1 MCESVGVAAVKS
13 VTAVSGDDACQWFV
27 MRDLT
32 RPNAKLPAYKLLDG
46 LNIRTFTPMVWK
58 LMLNHGKRERRQLPF
73 IHDLLFV
80 YASRAELDSV
90 VETTPMLQ
98 YRYLRGGYKMPMTVR
113 AADMQRFIHAVGL
126 SSSPQYY
133 RPDEVTPAMRNRRTA
148 VLPSRRSYACHA
160 QPPHP
165 YYRRKPRR
173 LRGQPYNHARLQG
186 ETPAC
191 GDTHAARRHGRGRDR
206 IHTVA
211 LIPDA
216 SCRRMLRA

>member
-13 VTAVSGDDACQWFV
+13 VTAVSGDEACQWFV

-58 LMLNHGKRERRQLPF
+58 LMLNHGKRERRQMPF

-113 AADMQRFIHAVGL
+113 AADMQRFIHAVDL

-133 RPDEVTPAMRNRRTA
+133 RPDEVTPAMRNRRIRIIGGNLDGYEGSLITTRGSK
-148 VLPSRRSYACHA
+148 V
-160 QPPHP
+160 
-165 YYRRKPRR
+165 KR
-173 LRGQPYNHARLQG
+173 LLVEIPMLLAATVEV
-186 ETPAC
+186 ETEF
-191 GDTHAARRHGRGRDR
+191 
-206 IHTVA
+206 IQ
-211 LIPDA
+211 L
-216 SCRRMLRA
+216 L

>member
-1 MCESVGVAAVKS
+1 MDAMCESVGVAAVKS

-46 LNIRTFTPMVWK
+46 MNIRTFTPMVWK

-113 AADMQRFIHAVGL
+113 AADMQRFIHAVGF

-133 RPDEVTPAMRNRRTA
+133 RPDEVTPAMRNRRIRIIGGNLDGYEGSLITTRGSK
-148 VLPSRRSYACHA
+148 V
-160 QPPHP
+160 
-165 YYRRKPRR
+165 KR
-173 LRGQPYNHARLQG
+173 LLVEIPMLLAATVEV
-186 ETPAC
+186 ETEF
-191 GDTHAARRHGRGRDR
+191 
-206 IHTVA
+206 IQ
-211 LIPDA
+211 L
-216 SCRRMLRA
+216 L

>member
-1 MCESVGVAAVKS
+1 MDAMCESSVMPVGSPETV
-13 VTAVSGDDACQWFV
+13 VTGNEACQWFV

-32 RPNAKLPAYKLLDG
+32 RPNAKQPAYKLLDG

-58 LMLNHGKRERRQLPF
+58 LMLNHGKRERRQMPF

-113 AADMQRFIHAVGL
+113 AADMQRFIHAVGF

-133 RPDEVTPAMRNRRTA
+133 RPDEVTPSMRNRRIRIIGGNLDGYEGSLITTRGSK
-148 VLPSRRSYACHA
+148 V
-160 QPPHP
+160 
-165 YYRRKPRR
+165 KR
-173 LRGQPYNHARLQG
+173 LLVEIPMLLAATVEV
-186 ETPAC
+186 ETEF
-191 GDTHAARRHGRGRDR
+191 
-206 IHTVA
+206 IQ
-211 LIPDA
+211 L
-216 SCRRMLRA
+216 L

>member
-1 MCESVGVAAVKS
+1 MCESVGVPAVKS

-113 AADMQRFIHAVGL
+113 AADMQRFMHAVRF

-133 RPDEVTPAMRNRRTA
+133 RPDEVTPSMRNRRIRIIGGNLDGYEGSLITTRGSK
-148 VLPSRRSYACHA
+148 V
-160 QPPHP
+160 
-165 YYRRKPRR
+165 KR
-173 LRGQPYNHARLQG
+173 LLVEIPMLLAATVEV
-186 ETPAC
+186 ETEF
-191 GDTHAARRHGRGRDR
+191 
-206 IHTVA
+206 IQ
-211 LIPDA
+211 L
-216 SCRRMLRA
+216 L

>member
-1 MCESVGVAAVKS
+1 MDAMCESVGVAAVKS

-32 RPNAKLPAYKLLDG
+32 RPNAKQPVYKLLDG
-46 LNIRTFTPMVWK
+46 MNIRTFTPMVWK
-58 LMLNHGKRERRQLPF
+58 LMLNHGKRERRRMPF

-133 RPDEVTPAMRNRRTA
+133 RPDEVTPSMRNRRIRIIGGNLDGYEGSLITTRGSK
-148 VLPSRRSYACHA
+148 V
-160 QPPHP
+160 
-165 YYRRKPRR
+165 KR
-173 LRGQPYNHARLQG
+173 LLVEIPMLLAATVEV
-186 ETPAC
+186 ETEF
-191 GDTHAARRHGRGRDR
+191 
-206 IHTVA
+206 IQ
-211 LIPDA
+211 L
-216 SCRRMLRA
+216 L

>member
-1 MCESVGVAAVKS
+1 MCESVGVPAVKS

-46 LNIRTFTPMVWK
+46 MNIRNFTPMVWK
-58 LMLNHGKRERRQLPF
+58 LMLNHGKRERCQLPF

-133 RPDEVTPAMRNRRTA
+133 RPDEVTPSMRNRRIRIIGGNLDGYEGSLITTRGSK
-148 VLPSRRSYACHA
+148 V
-160 QPPHP
+160 
-165 YYRRKPRR
+165 KR
-173 LRGQPYNHARLQG
+173 LLVEIPMLLAATVEV
-186 ETPAC
+186 ETEF
-191 GDTHAARRHGRGRDR
+191 
-206 IHTVA
+206 IQ
-211 LIPDA
+211 L
-216 SCRRMLRA
+216 L

>member
-46 LNIRTFTPMVWK
+46 LNIRNFTPMVWK
-58 LMLNHGKRERRQLPF
+58 LMLNHGKRERRRMPF

-98 YRYLRGGYKMPMTVR
+98 YRYLRGGYKVPMTVR

-133 RPDEVTPAMRNRRTA
+133 RPDEVTPAMRNRRIRIIGGNLDGYEGSLITTRGSK
-148 VLPSRRSYACHA
+148 V
-160 QPPHP
+160 
-165 YYRRKPRR
+165 KR
-173 LRGQPYNHARLQG
+173 LLVEIPMLLAATVEV
-186 ETPAC
+186 ETEF
-191 GDTHAARRHGRGRDR
+191 
-206 IHTVA
+206 IQ
-211 LIPDA
+211 L
-216 SCRRMLRA
+216 L

>member
-1 MCESVGVAAVKS
+1 MCESVGVPAVKS

-46 LNIRTFTPMVWK
+46 MNIRTFTPMVWK

-113 AADMQRFIHAVGL
+113 AADMQRFIHAVGF

-133 RPDEVTPAMRNRRTA
+133 RPDEVTPAMRNRRIRIIGGNLDGYEGSLITTRGSK
-148 VLPSRRSYACHA
+148 V
-160 QPPHP
+160 
-165 YYRRKPRR
+165 KR
-173 LRGQPYNHARLQG
+173 LLVEIPMLLAATVEV
-186 ETPAC
+186 ETEF
-191 GDTHAARRHGRGRDR
+191 
-206 IHTVA
+206 IQ
-211 LIPDA
+211 L
-216 SCRRMLRA
+216 L

>member
-1 MCESVGVAAVKS
+1 MDAMCESSVMPVGSPETV
-13 VTAVSGDDACQWFV
+13 VTGNDACQWFV

-32 RPNAKLPAYKLLDG
+32 RPNAKQPAYKLLDG
-46 LNIRTFTPMVWK
+46 MNIRTFTPMVWK

-113 AADMQRFIHAVGL
+113 AADMQRFIHAVGF

-133 RPDEVTPAMRNRRTA
+133 RPDEVTPSMRNRRIRIIGGNLDGYEGSLITTRGSK
-148 VLPSRRSYACHA
+148 V
-160 QPPHP
+160 
-165 YYRRKPRR
+165 KR
-173 LRGQPYNHARLQG
+173 LLVEIPMLLAATVEV
-186 ETPAC
+186 ETEF
-191 GDTHAARRHGRGRDR
+191 
-206 IHTVA
+206 IQ
-211 LIPDA
+211 L
-216 SCRRMLRA
+216 L

>member
-1 MCESVGVAAVKS
+1 MDAMCESVGVAAVKS

-58 LMLNHGKRERRQLPF
+58 LMLNHGKRERRQMPF

-98 YRYLRGGYKMPMTVR
+98 YRYLRGGYKVPMTVR
-113 AADMQRFIHAVGL
+113 AADMQRFIHAVRF

-133 RPDEVTPAMRNRRTA
+133 RPDEVTPAMRNRRIRIIGGNLDGYEGSLITTRGSK
-148 VLPSRRSYACHA
+148 V
-160 QPPHP
+160 
-165 YYRRKPRR
+165 KR
-173 LRGQPYNHARLQG
+173 LLVEIPMLLAATVEV
-186 ETPAC
+186 ETEF
-191 GDTHAARRHGRGRDR
+191 
-206 IHTVA
+206 IQ
-211 LIPDA
+211 L
-216 SCRRMLRA
+216 L

>member
-1 MCESVGVAAVKS
+1 MCESVGVPAVKS

-58 LMLNHGKRERRQLPF
+58 LMLNHGKRERRQMPF

-80 YASRAELDSV
+80 YASRSALDSV

-113 AADMQRFIHAVGL
+113 AADMQRFMHAVRF

-133 RPDEVTPAMRNRRTA
+133 RPDEVTPSMRNRRIRIIGGNLDGYEGSLITTRGSK
-148 VLPSRRSYACHA
+148 V
-160 QPPHP
+160 
-165 YYRRKPRR
+165 KR
-173 LRGQPYNHARLQG
+173 LLVEIPMLLAATVEV
-186 ETPAC
+186 ETEF
-191 GDTHAARRHGRGRDR
+191 
-206 IHTVA
+206 IQ
-211 LIPDA
+211 L
-216 SCRRMLRA
+216 L

>member
-1 MCESVGVAAVKS
+1 MDAMCESSVMPVGSPETV
-13 VTAVSGDDACQWFV
+13 VTGNEACQWFV

-32 RPNAKLPAYKLLDG
+32 RPNAKQPAYKLLDG

-58 LMLNHGKRERRQLPF
+58 LMLNHGKRERRQMPF

-113 AADMQRFIHAVGL
+113 AADMQRFMHAVRF

-133 RPDEVTPAMRNRRTA
+133 RPDEVTPSMRNRRIRIIGGNLDGYEGSLITTRGSK
-148 VLPSRRSYACHA
+148 V
-160 QPPHP
+160 
-165 YYRRKPRR
+165 KR
-173 LRGQPYNHARLQG
+173 LLVEIPMLLAATVEV
-186 ETPAC
+186 ETEF
-191 GDTHAARRHGRGRDR
+191 
-206 IHTVA
+206 IQ
-211 LIPDA
+211 L
-216 SCRRMLRA
+216 L

>member
-46 LNIRTFTPMVWK
+46 LNIRNFTPMVWK
-58 LMLNHGKRERRQLPF
+58 LMLNHGKRERRQMPF

-90 VETTPMLQ
+90 VETIPTLQ
-98 YRYLRGGYKMPMTVR
+98 YRYLRGGYKVPMTVR
-113 AADMQRFIHAVGL
+113 AADMQRFMHAVRF

-133 RPDEVTPAMRNRRTA
+133 RPDEVTPSMRNRRIRIIGGNLDGYEGSLITTRGSK
-148 VLPSRRSYACHA
+148 V
-160 QPPHP
+160 
-165 YYRRKPRR
+165 KR
-173 LRGQPYNHARLQG
+173 LLVEIPMLLAATVEV
-186 ETPAC
+186 ETEF
-191 GDTHAARRHGRGRDR
+191 
-206 IHTVA
+206 IQ
-211 LIPDA
+211 L
-216 SCRRMLRA
+216 L

>member
-1 MCESVGVAAVKS
+1 MCESVGVPAVKS

-58 LMLNHGKRERRQLPF
+58 LMLNHGKRERRQMPF

-113 AADMQRFIHAVGL
+113 AADMQRFIHAVDL

-133 RPDEVTPAMRNRRTA
+133 RPDEVTPAMRNRRIRIIGGNLDGYEGSLITTRGSK
-148 VLPSRRSYACHA
+148 V
-160 QPPHP
+160 
-165 YYRRKPRR
+165 KR
-173 LRGQPYNHARLQG
+173 LLVEIPMLLAATVEV
-186 ETPAC
+186 ETEF
-191 GDTHAARRHGRGRDR
+191 
-206 IHTVA
+206 IQ
-211 LIPDA
+211 L
-216 SCRRMLRA
+216 L

>member
-1 MCESVGVAAVKS
+1 MDAMCESVGVAAVKS
-13 VTAVSGDDACQWFV
+13 VTAVSGNDACQWFV

-113 AADMQRFIHAVGL
+113 AADMQRFIHAVRF

-133 RPDEVTPAMRNRRTA
+133 RPDEVTPAMRNRRIRIIGGNLDGYEGSLITTRGSK
-148 VLPSRRSYACHA
+148 V
-160 QPPHP
+160 
-165 YYRRKPRR
+165 KR
-173 LRGQPYNHARLQG
+173 LLVEIPMLLAATVEV
-186 ETPAC
+186 ETEF
-191 GDTHAARRHGRGRDR
+191 
-206 IHTVA
+206 IQ
-211 LIPDA
+211 L
-216 SCRRMLRA
+216 L

>member
-1 MCESVGVAAVKS
+1 MDVMCESSGMPVGSPETV
-13 VTAVSGDDACQWFV
+13 VTGNDACQWYV

-32 RPNAKLPAYKLLDG
+32 RPNAKQPAYKLLDG
-46 LNIRTFTPMVWK
+46 MNIRNFTPMVWK

-90 VETTPMLQ
+90 VETIHTLQ

-133 RPDEVTPAMRNRRTA
+133 RPDEVTPSMRNRRIRIIGGNLDGYEGSLITTRGSK
-148 VLPSRRSYACHA
+148 V
-160 QPPHP
+160 
-165 YYRRKPRR
+165 KR
-173 LRGQPYNHARLQG
+173 LLVEIPMLLAATVEV
-186 ETPAC
+186 ETEF
-191 GDTHAARRHGRGRDR
+191 
-206 IHTVA
+206 IQ
-211 LIPDA
+211 L
-216 SCRRMLRA
+216 L

>member
-1 MCESVGVAAVKS
+1 MDAMCESSVMPVGSPETV
-13 VTAVSGDDACQWFV
+13 VTGNDACQWFV

-32 RPNAKLPAYKLLDG
+32 RPNAKQPAYKLLDG
-46 LNIRTFTPMVWK
+46 MNIRNFTPMVWK

-113 AADMQRFIHAVGL
+113 AADMQRFIHAVGF

-133 RPDEVTPAMRNRRTA
+133 RPDEVTPSMRNRRIRIIGGNLDGYEGSLITTRGSK
-148 VLPSRRSYACHA
+148 V
-160 QPPHP
+160 
-165 YYRRKPRR
+165 KR
-173 LRGQPYNHARLQG
+173 LLVEIPMLLAATVEV
-186 ETPAC
+186 ETEF
-191 GDTHAARRHGRGRDR
+191 
-206 IHTVA
+206 IQ
-211 LIPDA
+211 L
-216 SCRRMLRA
+216 L

>member
-1 MCESVGVAAVKS
+1 MCESVGVPAVKS
-13 VTAVSGDDACQWFV
+13 VTAVSGDEACQWYV

-46 LNIRTFTPMVWK
+46 MNIRNFTPMVWK
-58 LMLNHGKRERRQLPF
+58 LMLNHGKRERRQMPF

-80 YASRAELDSV
+80 YSSRSALDSV

-133 RPDEVTPAMRNRRTA
+133 RPDEVTPAMRNRRIRIIGGNLDGYEGSLITTRGSK
-148 VLPSRRSYACHA
+148 V
-160 QPPHP
+160 
-165 YYRRKPRR
+165 KR
-173 LRGQPYNHARLQG
+173 LLVEIPMLLAATVEV
-186 ETPAC
+186 ETEF
-191 GDTHAARRHGRGRDR
+191 
-206 IHTVA
+206 IQ
-211 LIPDA
+211 L
-216 SCRRMLRA
+216 L

>member
-58 LMLNHGKRERRQLPF
+58 LMLNHGKRERRRMPF

-113 AADMQRFIHAVGL
+113 AADMQRFIHAVGF

-133 RPDEVTPAMRNRRTA
+133 RPDEVTPAMRNRRIRIIGGNLDGYEGSLITTRGSK
-148 VLPSRRSYACHA
+148 V
-160 QPPHP
+160 
-165 YYRRKPRR
+165 KR
-173 LRGQPYNHARLQG
+173 LLVEIPMLLAATVEV
-186 ETPAC
+186 ETEF
-191 GDTHAARRHGRGRDR
+191 
-206 IHTVA
+206 IQ
-211 LIPDA
+211 L
-216 SCRRMLRA
+216 L

>member
-1 MCESVGVAAVKS
+1 MDAMCESSVMPVGSPETV
-13 VTAVSGDDACQWFV
+13 VTGNDACQWFV

-58 LMLNHGKRERRQLPF
+58 LMLNHGKRERRQMPF

-98 YRYLRGGYKMPMTVR
+98 YRYLRGGYKVPMTVR
-113 AADMQRFIHAVGL
+113 AADMLRFMHAVRF

-133 RPDEVTPAMRNRRTA
+133 RPDEVTPSMRNRRIRIIGGNLDGYEGSLITTRGSK
-148 VLPSRRSYACHA
+148 V
-160 QPPHP
+160 
-165 YYRRKPRR
+165 KR
-173 LRGQPYNHARLQG
+173 LLVEIPMLLAATVEV
-186 ETPAC
+186 ETEF
-191 GDTHAARRHGRGRDR
+191 
-206 IHTVA
+206 IQ
-211 LIPDA
+211 L
-216 SCRRMLRA
+216 L

>member
-1 MCESVGVAAVKS
+1 MDAMCESVGVAAVKS

-113 AADMQRFIHAVGL
+113 AADMQRFIHAVRF

-133 RPDEVTPAMRNRRTA
+133 RPDEVTPAMRNRRIRIIGGNLDGYEGSLITTRGSK
-148 VLPSRRSYACHA
+148 V
-160 QPPHP
+160 
-165 YYRRKPRR
+165 KR
-173 LRGQPYNHARLQG
+173 LLVEIPMLLAATVEV
-186 ETPAC
+186 ETEF
-191 GDTHAARRHGRGRDR
+191 
-206 IHTVA
+206 IQ
-211 LIPDA
+211 L
-216 SCRRMLRA
+216 L

>member
-13 VTAVSGDDACQWFV
+13 VTAVSGNDACQWFV

-113 AADMQRFIHAVGL
+113 AADMQRFIHAVRF

-133 RPDEVTPAMRNRRTA
+133 RPDEVTPAMRNRRIRIIGGNLDGYEGSLITTRGSK
-148 VLPSRRSYACHA
+148 V
-160 QPPHP
+160 
-165 YYRRKPRR
+165 KR
-173 LRGQPYNHARLQG
+173 LLVEIPMLLAATVEV
-186 ETPAC
+186 ETEF
-191 GDTHAARRHGRGRDR
+191 
-206 IHTVA
+206 IQ
-211 LIPDA
+211 L
-216 SCRRMLRA
+216 L

>member
-1 MCESVGVAAVKS
+1 MCESSVMPVGSPETV
-13 VTAVSGDDACQWFV
+13 VTGNDACQWFV

-58 LMLNHGKRERRQLPF
+58 LMLNHGKRERRQMPF

-80 YASRAELDSV
+80 YASRSVLDSV

-113 AADMQRFIHAVGL
+113 AADMQRFIHAVGF

-133 RPDEVTPAMRNRRTA
+133 RPDEVTPSMRNRRIRIIGGNLDGYEGSLITTRGSK
-148 VLPSRRSYACHA
+148 V
-160 QPPHP
+160 
-165 YYRRKPRR
+165 KR
-173 LRGQPYNHARLQG
+173 LLVEIPMLLAATVEV
-186 ETPAC
+186 ETEF
-191 GDTHAARRHGRGRDR
+191 
-206 IHTVA
+206 IQ
-211 LIPDA
+211 L
-216 SCRRMLRA
+216 L

>member
-1 MCESVGVAAVKS
+1 MPVGS
-13 VTAVSGDDACQWFV
+13 PVTAVSGDDACQWFV

-58 LMLNHGKRERRQLPF
+58 LMLNHGKRERRQMPF

-98 YRYLRGGYKMPMTVR
+98 YRYLRGGYKVPMTVR
-113 AADMQRFIHAVGL
+113 AADMQRFIHAVRF

-133 RPDEVTPAMRNRRTA
+133 RPDEVTPSMRNRRIRIIGGNLDGYEGSLITTRGSK
-148 VLPSRRSYACHA
+148 V
-160 QPPHP
+160 
-165 YYRRKPRR
+165 KR
-173 LRGQPYNHARLQG
+173 LLVEIPMLLAATVEV
-186 ETPAC
+186 ETEF
-191 GDTHAARRHGRGRDR
+191 
-206 IHTVA
+206 IQ
-211 LIPDA
+211 L
-216 SCRRMLRA
+216 L

>member
-1 MCESVGVAAVKS
+1 MDAMCESSVMPVGSPETV
-13 VTAVSGDDACQWFV
+13 VTGDDACQWFV

-32 RPNAKLPAYKLLDG
+32 RPNAKQPAYKLLDG

-58 LMLNHGKRERRQLPF
+58 LMLNHGKRERRQMPF

-113 AADMQRFIHAVGL
+113 AADMQRFMHAVRF

-133 RPDEVTPAMRNRRTA
+133 RPDEVTPSMRNRRIRIIGGNLDGYEGSLITTRGSK
-148 VLPSRRSYACHA
+148 V
-160 QPPHP
+160 
-165 YYRRKPRR
+165 KR
-173 LRGQPYNHARLQG
+173 LLVEIPMLLAATVEV
-186 ETPAC
+186 ETEF
-191 GDTHAARRHGRGRDR
+191 
-206 IHTVA
+206 IQ
-211 LIPDA
+211 L
-216 SCRRMLRA
+216 L

>member
-98 YRYLRGGYKMPMTVR
+98 YRYLRGGYKVPMTVR
-113 AADMQRFIHAVGL
+113 AADMQRFIHAVGF

-133 RPDEVTPAMRNRRTA
+133 RPDEVTPSMRNRRIRIIGGNLDGYEGSLITTRGSK
-148 VLPSRRSYACHA
+148 V
-160 QPPHP
+160 
-165 YYRRKPRR
+165 KR
-173 LRGQPYNHARLQG
+173 LLVEIPMLLAATVEV
-186 ETPAC
+186 ETEF
-191 GDTHAARRHGRGRDR
+191 
-206 IHTVA
+206 IQ
-211 LIPDA
+211 L
-216 SCRRMLRA
+216 L

>member
-98 YRYLRGGYKMPMTVR
+98 YRYLRGGYKVPMTVR
-113 AADMQRFIHAVGL
+113 AADMQRFIHAVRF

-133 RPDEVTPAMRNRRTA
+133 RPDEVTPAMRNRRIRIIGGNLDGYEGSLITTRGSK
-148 VLPSRRSYACHA
+148 V
-160 QPPHP
+160 
-165 YYRRKPRR
+165 KR
-173 LRGQPYNHARLQG
+173 LLVEIPMLLAATVEV
-186 ETPAC
+186 ETEF
-191 GDTHAARRHGRGRDR
+191 
-206 IHTVA
+206 IQ
-211 LIPDA
+211 L
-216 SCRRMLRA
+216 L

>member
-1 MCESVGVAAVKS
+1 MDAMCESVGVAAVKS

-98 YRYLRGGYKMPMTVR
+98 YRYLRGGYKVPMTVR
-113 AADMQRFIHAVGL
+113 AADMQRFIHAVGF

-133 RPDEVTPAMRNRRTA
+133 RPDEVTPSMRNRRIRIIGGNLDGYEGSLITTRGSK
-148 VLPSRRSYACHA
+148 V
-160 QPPHP
+160 
-165 YYRRKPRR
+165 KR
-173 LRGQPYNHARLQG
+173 LLVEIPMLLAATVEV
-186 ETPAC
+186 ETEF
-191 GDTHAARRHGRGRDR
+191 
-206 IHTVA
+206 IQ
-211 LIPDA
+211 L
-216 SCRRMLRA
+216 L

>member
-1 MCESVGVAAVKS
+1 MCESVGVPAVKS

-46 LNIRTFTPMVWK
+46 LNIRNFTPMVWK
-58 LMLNHGKRERRQLPF
+58 LMLNHGKRERRQMPF

-80 YASRAELDSV
+80 YSSRSALDSV

-133 RPDEVTPAMRNRRTA
+133 RPDEVTPAMRNHRIRIIGGNLDGYEGSLITTRGSK
-148 VLPSRRSYACHA
+148 V
-160 QPPHP
+160 
-165 YYRRKPRR
+165 KR
-173 LRGQPYNHARLQG
+173 LLVEIPMLLAATVEV
-186 ETPAC
+186 ETEF
-191 GDTHAARRHGRGRDR
+191 
-206 IHTVA
+206 IQ
-211 LIPDA
+211 L
-216 SCRRMLRA
+216 L

>member
-1 MCESVGVAAVKS
+1 MDAMCESVGVAAVKS

-32 RPNAKLPAYKLLDG
+32 RPNAKLPVYKLLDG
-46 LNIRTFTPMVWK
+46 MNIRNFTPMVWK
-58 LMLNHGKRERRQLPF
+58 LMLNHGKRERRQMPF

-80 YASRAELDSV
+80 YSSRSALDSV

-133 RPDEVTPAMRNRRTA
+133 RPDEVTPAMRNRRIRIIGGNLDGYEGSLITTRGSK
-148 VLPSRRSYACHA
+148 V
-160 QPPHP
+160 
-165 YYRRKPRR
+165 KR
-173 LRGQPYNHARLQG
+173 LLVEIPMLLAATVEV
-186 ETPAC
+186 ETEF
-191 GDTHAARRHGRGRDR
+191 
-206 IHTVA
+206 IQ
-211 LIPDA
+211 L
-216 SCRRMLRA
+216 L

>member
-1 MCESVGVAAVKS
+1 MCESVGVPAVKS
-13 VTAVSGDDACQWFV
+13 VTAVSGNDACQWFV

-113 AADMQRFIHAVGL
+113 AADMQRFIHAVGF

-133 RPDEVTPAMRNRRTA
+133 RPDEVTPAMRNRRIRIIGGSLNGYEGSLITTRGSK
-148 VLPSRRSYACHA
+148 V
-160 QPPHP
+160 
-165 YYRRKPRR
+165 KR
-173 LRGQPYNHARLQG
+173 LLVEIPMLLAATVEV
-186 ETPAC
+186 ETEF
-191 GDTHAARRHGRGRDR
+191 
-206 IHTVA
+206 IQ
-211 LIPDA
+211 L
-216 SCRRMLRA
+216 L

>member
-1 MCESVGVAAVKS
+1 MDAMCESVGVAAVKS

-58 LMLNHGKRERRQLPF
+58 LMLNHGKRERRRMPF

-113 AADMQRFIHAVGL
+113 AADMQRFIHAVGF

-133 RPDEVTPAMRNRRTA
+133 RPDEVTPAMRNRRIRIIGGNLDGYEGSLITTRGSK
-148 VLPSRRSYACHA
+148 V
-160 QPPHP
+160 
-165 YYRRKPRR
+165 KR
-173 LRGQPYNHARLQG
+173 LLVEIPMLLAATVEV
-186 ETPAC
+186 ETEF
-191 GDTHAARRHGRGRDR
+191 
-206 IHTVA
+206 IQ
-211 LIPDA
+211 L
-216 SCRRMLRA
+216 L